1 MDMVDLPRFFT
12 HKQTKRLTQMVAS
25 GG

>member
-1 MDMVDLPRFFT
+1 MSKIKKFFT
-12 HKQTKRLTQMVAS
+12 HKQTKRLTQIVAC